1 MDVISLFAAG
11 IDNAVA
17 SLGTALTQQQARLM
31 KRYVERV
38 YISYDG
44 DAAGQNATLRGLDI
58 LAAEGID
65 VKVITIPGGMDPD
78 DYVKKFGKQGFLQ
91 LRDSALSANG
101 FMLESMAKEFDLKT
115 TDGREAFA
123 KKACR
128 FVGGLQPV
136 EQERY
141 APVIAR
147 KTGLSE
153 DVVKAQCGLSA
164 SGIEN
169 MPAKNRNTMSKVR
182 QKAEDGWD
190 TAELTILSLMLIDAS
205 TAAYTAELM
214 AENGIELKNEAIR
227 AAAETLLIKYAEDS
241 AANTAIIIS
250 EMPMEQAEAVGA
262 AQTAVERM
270 GGDAKKI
277 AEDCVNKLL
286 KEKLSEQYSL
296 MFVKA
301 QALSGEEQ
309 RQCLIKADEIA
320 KKLRLLR

>member
-1 MDVISLFAAG
+1 
-11 IDNAVA
+11 
-17 SLGTALTQQQARLM
+17 
-31 KRYVERV
+31 
-38 YISYDG
+38 
-44 DAAGQNATLRGLDI
+44 
-58 LAAEGID
+58 
-65 VKVITIPGGMDPD
+65 
-78 DYVKKFGKQGFLQ
+78 
-91 LRDSALSANG
+91 
-101 FMLESMAKEFDLKT
+101 
-115 TDGREAFA
+115 
-123 KKACR
+123 
-128 FVGGLQPV
+128 
-136 EQERY
+136 
-141 APVIAR
+141 
-147 KTGLSE
+147 
-153 DVVKAQCGLSA
+153 
-164 SGIEN
+164 
-169 MPAKNRNTMSKVR
+169 
-182 QKAEDGWD
+182 
-190 TAELTILSLMLIDAS
+190 
-205 TAAYTAELM
+205 M

-309 RQCLIKADEIA
+309 RQCLIKADKIA